1 VNVRFVPKAVIQKS
15 DIKKGILMKKLML
28 ILMLVV
34 VSSSAMAEWDLALK
48 SADGATSYYIQND
61 AILKY
66 GNKAKMWV
74 LVDHKKIIKTNLRK
88 IVFSYKAQF
97 EYKCDEKHYRLL
109 FKTTYPK
116 NMGRGNIID
125 TFDEP
130 DEWNPVIPESASET
144 LLYKACAGR
153 KLKLKR

>member
-1 VNVRFVPKAVIQKS
+1 
-15 DIKKGILMKKLML
+15 MKKLL
-28 ILMLVV
+28 ITLLLTV
-34 VSSSAMAEWDLALK
+34 VSSSAMAEWDFALK

-66 GNKAKMWV
+66 EDKAKMWV
-74 LVDHKKIIKTNLRK
+74 LVDHKKGIKIKLGKKRAIKINIRK
-88 IVFSYKAQF
+88 KVFSYKAKF

-109 FKTTYPK
+109 FKTTYSK
-116 NMGRGNIID
+116 NMGKGNVID

-130 DEWNPVIPESASET
+130 DEWNPVIPESASEV

-153 KLKLKR
+153 KLKL